1 MVNTLLIRSPSA
13 RQIHAARVALDWNQQ
28 LLADAAGVGIASV
41 KRIEFN
47 HRNAD
52 LLSAM
57 RHETLRRIVLALEA
71 HGIEFTFSEGREGV
85 SFANPASDQSSQT
98 QDA

>member
-1 MVNTLLIRSPSA
+1 MRKTLIIRSPSA

-71 HGIEFTFSEGREGV
+71 HGIEFTFDDGREGI
-85 SFANPASDQSSQT
+85 SFVNLAVDPSEQT
-98 QDA
+98 QEP